1 MEMNNQKRY
10 RLDWNTVRHD
20 WPLWVLMAGVLL
32 ASFVI
37 YPYLPDQVPGH
48 WNIHGQV
55 DAYYPRSF
63 GAFFPPLLAIAIYLL
78 MLFTPVLNPRRDN
91 YVRFKS
97 AYTFL
102 RWITII
108 FLVLIYAAAIL
119 AALGYQINIG
129 IVVKALVAVLFIMI
143 GNYMGQFRH
152 NYFVGIKTPWTLA
165 NEEVWQRTHR
175 IAGRIWVL
183 GGFVCLATAPF
194 QADWSA
200 YVFFAALMLMTFV
213 PVVYSYMIFNKLQ
226 NR

>member
-1 MEMNNQKRY
+1 MEINNDKRY

-78 MLFTPVLNPRRDN
+78 MLFTPVLDPRRDN

-183 GGFVCLATAPF
+183 GGFSMSATAPF
-194 QADWSA
+194 QVTGVHT
-200 YVFFAALMLMTFV
+200 YF
-213 PVVYSYMIFNKLQ
+213 LQ
-226 NR
+226 H